1 MIFTHDTF
9 ASLTVHQ
16 LGGGGQKPDFDRT
29 TFKNLNNSLC

>member
-16 LGGGGQKPDFDRT
+16 LGGEQKPDFDRT